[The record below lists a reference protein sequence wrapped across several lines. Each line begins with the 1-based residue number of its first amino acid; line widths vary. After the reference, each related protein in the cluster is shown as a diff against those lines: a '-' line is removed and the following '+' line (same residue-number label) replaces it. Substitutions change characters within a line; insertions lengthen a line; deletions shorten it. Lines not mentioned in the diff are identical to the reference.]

1 MNIVLKRIEENYNIL
16 TKNQKNIADYIIKN
30 HEELPNLTARQL
42 ARLTY
47 TVPSSI
53 ISFSKSLG
61 FDGFN
66 ELKFS
71 YKNSD
76 NDDIE
81 VDRELI
87 NVFRQVNKLTK
98 TLEFKKTVAILKES
112 KKVFIIAS
120 QMSQIPAKDFYY
132 RMRKIEPSKMIF
144 FEGFQDQLR
153 MASIMDTNDVALI
166 VSNSGEASEIKKI
179 QPELIKNNCKQILI
193 TNNFN
198 STLSKRSDVIL
209 STGIHENNWILNQE
223 VPTLSRY
230 ALIAL
235 LEKIYY
241 EFLYDNLDENIERIK
256 NISTYF

>member
-1 MNIVLKRIEENYNIL
+1 MNIVLKRIEQNYNIL

-42 ARLTY
+42 SKLTY

-61 FDGFN
+61 FEGFN

-71 YKNSD
+71 YKND
-76 NDDIE
+76 KNDVNN
-81 VDRELI
+81 VDKELI
-87 NVFRQVNKLTK
+87 DVFIKVNKLTI
-98 TLEFKKTVAILKES
+98 TSEFKETVRILKES
-112 KKVFIIAS
+112 NKVFIIAS

-132 RMRKIEPSKMIF
+132 RMRKIEPAKMIF

-166 VSNSGEASEIKKI
+166 VSNSGEAREIKKI
-179 QPELIKNNCKQILI
+179 QPELINNNCKQVLV
-193 TNNFN
+193 TNNSN
-198 STLSKRSDVIL
+198 SSLSKFSDVIL
-209 STGIHENNWILNQE
+209 STEIHENNWILNQE

-230 ALIAL
+230 ALIAI
-235 LEKIYY
+235 LEKIYF
-241 EFLYDNLDENIERIK
+241 EFLYDNFDENLERIK